1 MLHKRR
7 STIAAKRQ
15 ARAPVFAALG
25 DETRLSLVA
34 KLCGGQSYS
43 ISQLTQCSKLTRQAI
58 TKHLRVLERVGIVHS
73 ARTGRESLFEF
84 DPQPIEGIKEYLDFV
99 SEQRDQTRAR
109 LKSFVQD

>member
-34 KLCGGQSYS
+34 KLSGGQSYS

-58 TKHLRVLERVGIVHS
+58 TKHLRVLESVGIVHS

-99 SEQRDQTRAR
+99 SEQWDQALSR
-109 LKSFVQD
+109 LKSFVED